1 MKNSTNN
8 LAMPTQSPLDLLINL
23 VEDLTLKPFFLFLR
37 ERQEDYIEQLIDFI
51 RFSRGYIKEKNLQD
65 TPLNKA
71 VSNLENTLED
81 RKISE
86 DEEAIIL
93 QSILDISYFYSHVDD
108 PTLGKKIKELEEKSK
123 KIYPVAR
130 SLQIYLEIAKQKRA
144 ELKNEEIKKADLATI
159 MQEGIFYIL
168 EYHLQMY
175 YELTHCRTDQERMN
189 LIENTET
196 KVPAGTLMGLR
207 REMDSK
213 EFLDRFAYKIIDE
226 KLHLQ
231 LVKIYYQFKETLDN
245 LKGMDNWQIFISS
258 YKEFTVNLLKTFGKE
273 GIDKI
278 KGVVYTPYGSNEE
291 VQNIIN
297 QL

>member
-1 MKNSTNN
+1 
-8 LAMPTQSPLDLLINL
+8 MPTQSPLDLLLNL
-23 VEDLTLKPFFLFLR
+23 VEDLILKPFFLFPR
-37 ERQEDYIEQLIDFI
+37 EKQADYVEQLSDFI
-51 RFSRGYIKEKNLQD
+51 RFSKNYINENDLQD

-71 VSNLENTLED
+71 VVNVENTLED
-81 RKISE
+81 REIGE

-93 QSILDISYFYSHVDD
+93 QSILDISYFYSNVSD
-108 PTLGKKIKELEEKSK
+108 PTLGKKLKELEEKSK
-123 KIYPVAR
+123 KLYPIAR
-130 SLQIYLEIAKQKRA
+130 SLQMYLEIANKKRA
-144 ELKNEEIKKADLATI
+144 ELNSEEIKKADYATI

-175 YELTHCRTDQERMN
+175 YELTHCRTDQERIG

-196 KVPAGTLMGLR
+196 KVKAGTLMGLR

-226 KLHLQ
+226 NLHLQ
-231 LVKIYYQFKETLDN
+231 LVKIYYQFKELLN
-245 LKGMDNWQIFISS
+245 NFKGIENWQIFINR
-258 YKEFTVNLLKTFGKE
+258 YKEFIVNLLRTFEKE

-278 KGVVYTPYGSNEE
+278 KGIVYTPYGSNEE
-291 VQNIIN
+291 IQSIIK